1 MDEEESAWS
10 EEWYCGDFRNTQTE
24 VEDENMDEEESAW
37 SDEWYCDDCD
47 EWYCDHRPESDGDM
61 N

>member
-1 MDEEESAWS
+1 MRMLGHA
-10 EEWYCGDFRNTQTE
+10 FRNPQNE
-24 VEDENMDEEESAW
+24 AEDENMDEED
-37 SDEWYCDDCD
+37 DEWYCDDCD

>member
-1 MDEEESAWS
+1 MRMLGHA
-10 EEWYCGDFRNTQTE
+10 FRNPQNE
-24 VEDENMDEEESAW
+24 AEDENMDEEESAW